1 MREMISGHVSRTKV
15 TYLKGKL
22 AGTIDIHEQ
31 MMNLLDGNNQNEND
45 G

>member
-1 MREMISGHVSRTKV
+1 MISGLVSRTKI

-31 MMNLLDGNNQNEND
+31 IMNLLDGNNQNEND